1 MYLLL
6 FPLFAAILLDRIQK
20 LRQSIKKDD
29 REAIRAE
36 WLHVGLIA
44 VVMGIL
50 LLLYEVKTDY

>member
-36 WLHVGLIA
+36 WLHVGLIV

>member
-36 WLHVGLIA
+36 WLHVGLIV

-50 LLLYEVKTDY
+50 MALVEFKQD